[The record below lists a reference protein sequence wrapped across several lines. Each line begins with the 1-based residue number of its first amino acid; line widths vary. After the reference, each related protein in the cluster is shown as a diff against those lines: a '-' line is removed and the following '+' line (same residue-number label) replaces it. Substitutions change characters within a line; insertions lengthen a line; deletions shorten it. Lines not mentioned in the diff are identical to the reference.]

1 MIAKKENTIIR
12 TRFAPSPTGHVHIG
26 SLRTALFNYLLA
38 RQKRGQFIL
47 RIEDTDV
54 ERSKTEWEYEL
65 IKVFEWLQIN
75 WDEGPVLPNDP
86 NINPANYQP
95 DYLGEFA
102 PYRQSERKNIY
113 RKYLQKMIDEGTA
126 YYCFCNKE
134 DVEAEKQYL
143 MSIGEAPVYRGKCR
157 DLKPEQVAEYL
168 NQGKPSVI
176 RFKCPTN
183 QKISFNDLIKGPI
196 EFNSDILGD
205 FVIAKDLDNA
215 LYNFTVV
222 VDDSEMKI
230 SHVVRGD
237 EHLSNA
243 PKQILLI
250 QALGLNQPE
259 YAHIPLILSA
269 NKKKLS
275 KRDGKTSVVD
285 YKEEGYLPEALI
297 NFIAFLGW
305 NPGTEKEIYS
315 LEELIHDFS
324 LEKIQKAGAIFNLE
338 KLDWI
343 NGFYIRHKPLAD
355 LTQMLVPYLEK
366 AGLIIEKA
374 PEFYEIKETGE
385 EISFKYLCRVIS
397 LYQERLKK
405 LSEIIELVDLFFK
418 QSLLYEKSLLSWKQM
433 TESELI
439 FSLNKCLE
447 ILSLVEEQNFNKTN
461 LEQIL
466 LLEAEKMPNR
476 GNLLWP
482 LRVAL
487 SGKKNSAGPME
498 IAEILGKEK
507 TLFRIKKAIELI
519 S

>member
-1 MIAKKENTIIR
+1 MIAKKENPIIR

-38 RQKRGQFIL
+38 RQKKGQFIL
-47 RIEDTDV
+47 RIEDTDK

-65 IKVFEWLQIN
+65 IKIFEWLQLN
-75 WDEGPVLPNDP
+75 WDEGPILPKDLD
-86 NINPANYQP
+86 INPADYQP
-95 DYLGEFA
+95 DYLGAFA

-113 RKYLQKMIDEGTA
+113 RKYLQKMIEEGTA

-157 DLKPEQVAEYL
+157 NLKPEQIAECL
-168 NQGKPSVI
+168 KQGKPSVI
-176 RFKCPTN
+176 RFKCPAN
-183 QKISFNDLIKGPI
+183 RKISFNDLIKGPI

-222 VDDSEMKI
+222 VDDSEMQI
-230 SHVVRGD
+230 SHVIRGD

-285 YKEEGYLPEALI
+285 YKEEGYLPDALI

-315 LEELIHDFS
+315 LEELINDFS

-343 NGFYIRHKPLAD
+343 NGFYIRRKPLAD
-355 LTQMLVPYLEK
+355 LTQMIVPYLEK
-366 AGLIIEKA
+366 AGLITEKA
-374 PEFYEIKETGE
+374 SEFYEIIDTGE
-385 EISFKYLCRVIS
+385 EVSFEYLCKIVA

-405 LSEIIELVDLFFK
+405 LSEIIDLVDLFFK
-418 QSLLYEKSLLSWKQM
+418 QTLSYEKNLLLWKQM
-433 TESELI
+433 TDSELAL
-439 FSLNKCLE
+439 SLNKCLE
-447 ILSLVEEQNFNKTN
+447 ILSLLEEKDFNKEK
-461 LEQIL
+461 LEQVL
-466 LLEAEKMPNR
+466 LPEAEKMPNR

-498 IAEILGKEK
+498 IAEVLGKEK
-507 TLFRIKKAIELI
+507 TLFRIKKALELLT
-519 S
+519 